1 MGFLFLFYPMKRLLT
16 FLLLLGIVAAIAAWL
31 VLKPST
37 SFSTNTAAIII
48 EEGKTDAE
56 HVIAALK
63 DKQIISSGLAFKLLS
78 NATGVWGK
86 IKSGKFEFKKGVSAL
101 DIVRIFRNNKQA
113 EARLIITKLRTKQ
126 QLAKLLAKNFSF
138 DSLTAIQFLT
148 NNDSLSPYGVDTNTA
163 MTLIIPDTYYF
174 NWNVSMRR
182 VIEKIADAQKRFW
195 EKEKREEKAAALN
208 MDIAQVYT
216 LASIVE
222 EETTKHDEKGNI
234 ASVYINRLNIGM
246 PMGADPTVKFAVG
259 DFSLKR
265 ILLVHTQVNSPYNTY
280 RNKGLPPGPICT
292 PSAITIDA
300 VLNAPK
306 TDYLYCCA
314 KSDFSGY
321 HHFANNYPLHLK
333 YAAEYQKALNELAA
347 KKSKP

>member
-1 MGFLFLFYPMKRLLT
+1 MGFLFYFDAMKRLLQ
-16 FLLLLGIVAAIAAWL
+16 FILLMVFFAAIAAWL
-31 VLKPST
+31 VLKPAT
-37 SFSTNTAAIII
+37 AFNTDTATLVIQ
-48 EEGKTDAE
+48 EGKTDAE
-56 HVIAALK
+56 AVVAGLK
-63 DKQIISSGLAFKLLS
+63 EAKIITASFPFKQLANF
-78 NATGVWGK
+78 AGVWTRLK
-86 IKSGKFEFKKGVSAL
+86 PGKFEFKNGSSLL

-113 EARLIITKLRTKQ
+113 EAKLIITKLRTKQ
-126 QLAKLLAKNFSF
+126 QFAKLLAKNFGF
-138 DSLTAIQFLT
+138 DSATAIRFL
-148 NNDSLSPYGVDTNTA
+148 NSNDSLASFGVDTNTV
-163 MTLIIPDTYYF
+163 MSLIIPDTYYY
-174 NWNVSMRR
+174 NWSVSMRR
-182 VIEKIADAQKRFW
+182 VMEKIALAQKKFW
-195 EKEKREEKAAALN
+195 EKDNRNQKATALN
-208 MDIAQVYT
+208 MSLAQVYT

-292 PSAITIDA
+292 PSGITIDA

-314 KSDFSGY
+314 KADFSGY

-347 KKSKP
+347 KKNNP

>member
-1 MGFLFLFYPMKRLLT
+1 MKRLLQF
-16 FLLLLGIVAAIAAWL
+16 FLFLGILAGIAAWL
-31 VLKPST
+31 VLKSST
-37 SFSTNTAAIII
+37 DFTSNTASIII
-48 EEGKTDAE
+48 KEGKTDAKSVATSLKE
-56 HVIAALK
+56 EKIITSDFAFNLLANAAGIWK
-63 DKQIISSGLAFKLLS
+63 KVKP
-78 NATGVWGK
+78 
-86 IKSGKFEFKKGVSAL
+86 GKFEFKKGVSLL

-113 EARLIITKLRTKQ
+113 EAKLIITKLRTKQ

-138 DSLTAIQFLT
+138 DSLTAIQFLS
-148 NNDSLSPYGVDTNTA
+148 NNDSLSPFGVDTNTA
-163 MTLIIPDTYYF
+163 MSLIIPDTYYF
-174 NWNVSMRR
+174 NWSVSMRR
-182 VIEKIADAQKRFW
+182 VVEKIADAQKRFW
-195 EKEKREEKAAALN
+195 DKESRREKATALN

-265 ILLVHTQVNSPYNTY
+265 ILLVHTQVSSPYNTY

-314 KSDFSGY
+314 KADFSGY